1 MRRLGEEGES
11 FVEFYFDRLGR
22 WTEERIFEVTAERI
36 QRYARAT
43 NDTNPAH
50 LRGEVAPPMFA
61 VLPSLMGVHTEA
73 MAAAVK
79 SEVAGYDTRMLH
91 GEQDV
96 FLLAPIL
103 PGMRLRSRAAPVG
116 IHVKSSGTLLVTHTE
131 TRDEDGRLMNH
142 QYYTNFIRGV
152 NAGRSAGEQAPP
164 RTPAGEADRRRPV
177 VVDRSRVDRDQSYRY
192 ADASGDRGPYHV
204 DVSAAKSAGFSG
216 LILHGLCT
224 MAFASRAVVE
234 RICAGD
240 GRRLRRLAVR
250 FARPVLLDQ
259 ELTTTL
265 WAAGGRDGRSAYTFE
280 TAEAGGQ
287 AVMTLGVAEVAA

>member
-1 MRRLGEEGES
+1 
-11 FVEFYFDRLGR
+11 VEFYFDRLGR

-36 QRYARAT
+36 TRYAQAT

-73 MAAAVK
+73 MAAAVR

-96 FLLAPIL
+96 FLLEPIL

-116 IHVKSSGTLLVTHTE
+116 IHVKSSGTLLVTRTE

-142 QYYTNFIRGV
+142 QYFTNFIRGV

-164 RTPAGEADRRRPV
+164 RTPPAEADRDRPV
-177 VVDRSRVDRDQSYRY
+177 VVDRSHVDRDQSYRY

-204 DVSAAKSAGFSG
+204 DVAAAKSAGFSG

-224 MAFASRAVVE
+224 MAFAGRAIVE

-240 GRRLRRLAVR
+240 GGRLRRLAVR

-259 ELTTTL
+259 ELTTRV
-265 WAAGGRDGRSAYTFE
+265 WAAGRRDERSAYTFE
-280 TAEAGGQ
+280 TADAGGRP
-287 AVMTLGVAEVAA
+287 VMTIGLAEVAA

>member
-1 MRRLGEEGES
+1 
-11 FVEFYFDRLGR
+11 VDFYFDRLGR
-22 WTEERIFEVTAERI
+22 WTEERTFEVTAERI
-36 QRYARAT
+36 RRYAQAT
-43 NDTNPAH
+43 NDTNSTH
-50 LRGEVAPPMFA
+50 LRGELAPPMFA

-73 MAAAVK
+73 MAEAVK

-91 GEQDV
+91 GEQDI
-96 FLLAPIL
+96 FLLESIL

-116 IHVKSSGTLLVTHTE
+116 IHVKSSGTLLVTRTE
-131 TRDEDGRLMNH
+131 TRDEDARLMNY

-164 RTPAGEADRRRPV
+164 RTPPAEADRARPV
-177 VVDRSRVDRDQSYRY
+177 VVFGSHVDRDQSYRY

-204 DVSAAKSAGFSG
+204 DVSAARSAGFPG

-224 MAFASRAVVE
+224 MAFAGRAIVE

-259 ELTTTL
+259 ELTTSV
-265 WAAGGRDGRSAYTFE
+265 WAAGRRDERSAYTFE
-280 TAEAGGQ
+280 TADAGGQ
-287 AVMTLGVAEVAA
+287 AVMTMGLAEVAA